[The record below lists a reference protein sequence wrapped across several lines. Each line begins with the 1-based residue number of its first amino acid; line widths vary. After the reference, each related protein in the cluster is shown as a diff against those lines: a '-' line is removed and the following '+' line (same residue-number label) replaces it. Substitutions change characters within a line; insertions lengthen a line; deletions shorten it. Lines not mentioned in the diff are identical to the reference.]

1 VTPVPYLCCLFLG
14 LAAATPAA
22 AAEAATP
29 TKKASVQVSVDAVR
43 RVASDE
49 TVPLLGR
56 VVALREG
63 PIAIEVAGVVTAI
76 RAEVGD
82 RVKAGAPLFE
92 IDPVPLRLKADVA
105 RAEEAARAAQVIEA
119 KASARIA
126 KSELER
132 MEKLKNSAAFT
143 PSRYE
148 DKHQDVA
155 RLEAAAEAAEAA
167 RRIAL
172 ANRKLAERDLV
183 NAALA
188 APYDGVVI
196 ERRVDIGAYVAKGE
210 AVFALIN
217 DRDIEVEADV
227 PADLLLHFNPAG
239 REIEVEITETRKIAG
254 TVRARPAAREP
265 AHPHP
270 PDARRPAPRRGDP
283 CPGDQP
289 RGEDRLSLRTAARN
303 PVGIQGRGDPPR
315 GQDPG
320 DDRHPEGAAA
330 RAVTLGASLGG
341 RFAVIDGLAEGDLA
355 VVRGNERLAPG
366 TPLKYQEPR

>member
-1 VTPVPYLCCLFLG
+1 MTPVPYLCCLFLG

-29 TKKASVQVSVDAVR
+29 AKKASVQVSVDAVR

-82 RVKAGAPLFE
+82 RVKAGAPLLE

-119 KASARIA
+119 RASARIA

-155 RLEAAAEAAEAA
+155 RLEAAAEAADAS

-239 REIEVEITETRKIAG
+239 RDIEVEITETRKIAG
-254 TVRARPAAREP
+254 TVRAVLPRENP
-265 AHPHP
+265 RTRTRLMRIALP
-270 PDARRPAPRRGDP
+270 PGAVTHALATNRAVKIAFPSGRQREILSVSKDAVIRRDGKTQVMIA
-283 CPGDQP
+283 
-289 RGEDRLSLRTAARN
+289 T
-303 PVGIQGRGDPPR
+303 
-315 GQDPG
+315 
-320 DDRHPEGAAA
+320 PEGAAA
-330 RAVTLGASLGG
+330 RSVTLGASLGG